1 MNDKLFNWLLP
12 PASTKD
18 GRIDLALGL
27 RSKGA
32 ESVLTAVFRED
43 ILALSAVV
51 AGEDFSTKVA
61 GAGTSSP
68 KELKFSFKI

>member
-51 AGEDFSTKVA
+51 AGEDFSTKVSVA
-61 GAGTSSP
+61 WSWNASSP
-68 KELKFSFKI
+68 KY